1 MKKIEANIRP
11 FKIEDI
17 RDAVIEAGIN
27 GITVSEVKGLATTAS
42 RAFPEAAA

>member
-11 FKIEDI
+11 FQIEDI
-17 RDAVIEAGIN
+17 RDAEIEAGIN
-27 GITVSEVKGLATTAS
+27 GITVSEVKGLAASVS